1 MTEHSHVPFWK
12 DMAHKIGAPVFA
24 GTLVG
29 CTLAGKVEP
38 LHWVL
43 LAVGMLL
50 IFSSHRHAYHR

>member
-1 MTEHSHVPFWK
+1 
-12 DMAHKIGAPVFA
+12 MAHKIGAPVFA